1 MVAGDGYDII
11 LDSNGYMVDYTDY
24 RRRTIP
30 AQREQRDTSED
41 VGEQTLSNVGQ
52 WVRSQTDWSN
62 GAGQPH
68 YDLHDSDRLR
78 FHTSKNVDI
87 FNSKGQLRISSDL
100 ETKITGSNSHC
111 FSRLVNGSVF
121 YTSDGQHMKF
131 GNPNVSSYSP
141 SSVDMNNAITDWTS
155 DGSQIY
161 CAQASNGIRKVA
173 VSATSGDA
181 AFGSYQADV
190 IEFANGRLIA
200 ADGARLTEL
209 DSSGSALT
217 FDRTLTGTCVE
228 ILGGPQA
235 IYFAFN
241 QNGQGVLYAVTP
253 STTDGALSYPVP
265 AAVLP
270 VGEEFNGPFGM
281 DTYGDLLAVS
291 TTKGFRLGLING
303 NDQKSV
309 TFGPLLNDGGAAYS
323 TRIVGKYVYWGTS
336 NGDVWM
342 GDLTNFVEVLQPAYC
357 RFLAFD
363 SETKGNVQSIEVTS
377 DKVFFTD
384 SLGELYGESFA
395 GTKSTNTELV
405 VGTITYGTT
414 AKKVL
419 RSASARFDKAQQA
432 PGVGTT
438 DYQASIDYTPS
449 GINYRA
455 TTPVSPG
462 SLTFALTDDEN
473 QSTNIAVSATAPEG
487 DYSPTNNDPSSET
500 FILKLTLVR
509 DTTDTAISPTVE
521 RWSLNARPQP
531 ERMEEV
537 IAPLVLSGRV
547 QTSYG
552 AGASAGYDSKD
563 EYLKLRTLATSARTV
578 TFTEGELTESV
589 TVEDIEMSPIRYSDD
604 GTWWEGVC
612 LVRLVTVP

>member
-342 GDLTNFVEVLQPAYC
+342 GDLTL
-357 RFLAFD
+357 
-363 SETKGNVQSIEVTS
+363 
-377 DKVFFTD
+377 
-384 SLGELYGESFA
+384 SL
-395 GTKSTNTELV
+395 
-405 VGTITYGTT
+405 IH
-414 AKKVL
+414 
-419 RSASARFDKAQQA
+419 
-432 PGVGTT
+432 
-438 DYQASIDYTPS
+438 I
-449 GINYRA
+449 
-455 TTPVSPG
+455 
-462 SLTFALTDDEN
+462 
-473 QSTNIAVSATAPEG
+473 
-487 DYSPTNNDPSSET
+487 
-500 FILKLTLVR
+500 
-509 DTTDTAISPTVE
+509 
-521 RWSLNARPQP
+521 
-531 ERMEEV
+531 
-537 IAPLVLSGRV
+537 
-547 QTSYG
+547 
-552 AGASAGYDSKD
+552 
-563 EYLKLRTLATSARTV
+563 
-578 TFTEGELTESV
+578 
-589 TVEDIEMSPIRYSDD
+589 
-604 GTWWEGVC
+604 
-612 LVRLVTVP
+612 